1 MIVFQFNTDTTT
13 CLTKFHSVSQLKKIV
28 LLVAYDSMTKT
39 RKKIEPPPPVEIIDD
54 DDEEELKTLPPENK
68 KQQDQTLKSDKQQTS
83 SSSTSFNRNPTLKS
97 KYFQTTITTPPSTL
111 KSLIS
116 DEHNERYD
124 IPDELKIDSAL
135 PEEKIPIASSSVV
148 VSNSSTNRNGKRSMV
163 SLFNNRTS
171 LSDDDDSEE
180 EAPISTEVPISK
192 KKKPNKPSETMEP
205 IVISSMMSE
214 IQSIPDEEEIIPVTI
229 TPEKPKEKITENK
242 VEKTPDKP
250 VNLNVEVIT
259 SSPSKIDPINI
270 KIEKW
275 NDEWKQITESHRI
288 SCNNLFE
295 EVFNELKKEWALKEE
310 NKSRFKQGLELAGKL
325 MSNNSQKA
333 RLFYLTLS
341 YYILFE
347 KKDIQLIGYLYDSL
361 TGNMESN
368 PLSVSVDFSSIEFE
382 IVCKEFA
389 DRKDILTL
397 LKKYHSLT
405 LIAKAKRTT
414 TDDQTNSRLSQL
426 TKIFNHQYSE
436 IMKHQAKEKK

>member
-1 MIVFQFNTDTTT
+1 
-13 CLTKFHSVSQLKKIV
+13 
-28 LLVAYDSMTKT
+28 
-39 RKKIEPPPPVEIIDD
+39 
-54 DDEEELKTLPPENK
+54 
-68 KQQDQTLKSDKQQTS
+68 
-83 SSSTSFNRNPTLKS
+83 
-97 KYFQTTITTPPSTL
+97 
-111 KSLIS
+111 
-116 DEHNERYD
+116 
-124 IPDELKIDSAL
+124 
-135 PEEKIPIASSSVV
+135 
-148 VSNSSTNRNGKRSMV
+148 
-163 SLFNNRTS
+163 
-171 LSDDDDSEE
+171 
-180 EAPISTEVPISK
+180 
-192 KKKPNKPSETMEP
+192 MEP

-259 SSPSKIDPINI
+259 PSPSKIDPINI